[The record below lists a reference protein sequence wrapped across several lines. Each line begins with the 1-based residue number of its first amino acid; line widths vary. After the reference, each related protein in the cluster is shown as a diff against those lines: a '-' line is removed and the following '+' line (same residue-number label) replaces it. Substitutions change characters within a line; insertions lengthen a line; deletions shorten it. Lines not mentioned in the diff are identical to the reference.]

1 MSKKEDLEKKKKI
14 EELKKAREKSGVLA
28 GRTFA
33 KNTEKR
39 DAENEIQ
46 TYERYKKVGV
56 SPIYSKG
63 NFTAN
68 SQNLDDKYG
77 SRLTE
82 DDKVSSMNKKKKKQ
96 QY

>member
-1 MSKKEDLEKKKKI
+1 MSKKEDLEKNKKI
-14 EELKKAREKSGVLA
+14 KELKEAREKSGVLA
-28 GRTFA
+28 ARAFA
-33 KNTEKR
+33 KSTEKR

-63 NFTAN
+63 KFTAN

-82 DDKVSSMNKKKKKQ
+82 DDKVPTINKKRKKQ
-96 QY
+96 